1 MSAPKQDDDHIGD
14 SESTHTRVSDQ
25 DPEKQSNAEME
36 VPDAPYSS
44 FSLWQKRLIV
54 LAAASTALFS
64 PMTAQIYF
72 PALPAIAN
80 DLGVTTSQINLTVTT
95 YMIFQG
101 ITPMFIG
108 SLADSGG
115 RRPAYLVCFTIYI
128 AANIGLA
135 LAPSYG
141 ALLGLRCLQSAGS
154 ASTVA
159 LCFAVVAD
167 VVTSAERGQYI
178 GLTAVPS
185 VLGPSLGPIIGGVLA
200 EFLGW
205 RSIFWFLAIFAGVAI
220 VLLALFYPE
229 TCREIVGD
237 GSIKAPLVY
246 RSVWQILVSRR
257 KRSESEKNGLSRQ
270 GSRASTVK
278 KFKFKFPNVLDSI
291 LMLFEKETGFLLGF
305 SSICF
310 AGFYCIATAMPTLF
324 KEIYGYNE
332 LEIGLTFLPMA
343 AGSVIAAFIV
353 GAFTNR
359 NFKRHC
365 EKQGIPYERSKQQDL
380 SGFPIERAR
389 LEIGFPLLMLAA
401 ATLVCWG
408 WAVHTRAHIAVP
420 KAGTASAA
428 NNLTRC
434 LIGAGASAAI
444 VPMIDAMGTGWAF
457 TLVGGLYVLVATALS
472 KPNIDWHLN
481 PEFQDNLDLLS
492 ERDVRRYRLQR
503 RLIGPVY
510 QTSNLIQYEA
520 AIDEVLARS
529 VAKLKT
535 LNGAQVE
542 LNEWMHIIAVEC
554 LGAVVLSWSPGMLKN
569 GTDNGSGAHAYHG
582 WRRKSVFG
590 LFPTAAKL
598 EFLHKSI
605 GRLFSTIWG
614 VNFQPPKD
622 FRPFFPDVGKRVS
635 RRVNAATKSKLNKDN
650 RKDLLA
656 DLIQLHRTKPNFTEL
671 YLRKMAVTNFGAGH
685 ETMASTLTSIFALL
699 GSNEEVQEQVSL
711 EILGTSN
718 PAEYSTAPRLP
729 ETQSLIKE
737 AKRLYPVISMSLPR
751 KVPSEGLHLHDY
763 HFPPN
768 TTVGCN
774 PVALHRNPD
783 IFGSDSDMFNPARWL
798 TADPDAARAMERV
811 NLSWGGGSRSCPGRH
826 LAELVVFKVVPA
838 LVKEFKIEVD
848 LPPEDKNRSYFLSML
863 IGVKARFIERDA
875 ELTSVEE

>member
-1 MSAPKQDDDHIGD
+1 MSVPKQDDDHIGD
-14 SESTHTRVSDQ
+14 SESTHTRVSNQ
-25 DPEKQSNAEME
+25 DPEKQSSTEIE
-36 VPDAPYSS
+36 IPDAPYSS

-72 PALPAIAN
+72 PALPAIAK

-205 RSIFWFLAIFAGVAI
+205 RSIFWFLAIFAGVTI

-257 KRSESEKNGLSRQ
+257 KRSGSEKNGLSRQ

-291 LMLFEKETGFLLGF
+291 LMLLEKETGFLLGF

-353 GAFTNR
+353 GTFTNR

-365 EKQGIPYERSKQQDL
+365 EKQGIPYERSKQLDL

-401 ATLVCWG
+401 AMLVCWG
-408 WAVHTRAHIAVP
+408 WAVHARAHIAVP
-420 KAGTASAA
+420 CVLSGILGVGVVGFNNTVNSLLIDIHPRKAGTASAA

-434 LIGAGASAAI
+434 LVGAGASAAI

-457 TLVGGLYVLVATALS
+457 TLVGGLYVLGCPILITVM
-472 KPNIDWHLN
+472 
-481 PEFQDNLDLLS
+481 
-492 ERDVRRYRLQR
+492 VRGVKWR
-503 RLIGPVY
+503 
-510 QTSNLIQYEA
+510 E
-520 AIDEVLARS
+520 
-529 VAKLKT
+529 
-535 LNGAQVE
+535 E
-542 LNEWMHIIAVEC
+542 L
-554 LGAVVLSWSPGMLKN
+554 
-569 GTDNGSGAHAYHG
+569 
-582 WRRKSVFG
+582 
-590 LFPTAAKL
+590 
-598 EFLHKSI
+598 
-605 GRLFSTIWG
+605 
-614 VNFQPPKD
+614 
-622 FRPFFPDVGKRVS
+622 RV
-635 RRVNAATKSKLNKDN
+635 K
-650 RKDLLA
+650 
-656 DLIQLHRTKPNFTEL
+656 
-671 YLRKMAVTNFGAGH
+671 
-685 ETMASTLTSIFALL
+685 
-699 GSNEEVQEQVSL
+699 EEKKQK
-711 EILGTSN
+711 
-718 PAEYSTAPRLP
+718 A
-729 ETQSLIKE
+729 KE
-737 AKRLYPVISMSLPR
+737 AQ
-751 KVPSEGLHLHDY
+751 E
-763 HFPPN
+763 
-768 TTVGCN
+768 
-774 PVALHRNPD
+774 
-783 IFGSDSDMFNPARWL
+783 
-798 TADPDAARAMERV
+798 
-811 NLSWGGGSRSCPGRH
+811 
-826 LAELVVFKVVPA
+826 
-838 LVKEFKIEVD
+838 
-848 LPPEDKNRSYFLSML
+848 
-863 IGVKARFIERDA
+863 
-875 ELTSVEE
+875 

>member
-1 MSAPKQDDDHIGD
+1 MSVPKQDDDHIGD
-14 SESTHTRVSDQ
+14 SESTHTRVSNQ
-25 DPEKQSNAEME
+25 DPEKQSNTEIE
-36 VPDAPYSS
+36 IPDAPYSS

-72 PALPAIAN
+72 PALPAIAK

-167 VVTSAERGQYI
+167 VVTSAERG
-178 GLTAVPS
+178 
-185 VLGPSLGPIIGGVLA
+185 GVLA

-205 RSIFWFLAIFAGVAI
+205 RSIFWFLAIFAGVTI

-257 KRSESEKNGLSRQ
+257 KRSGSERNGLSRQ

-353 GAFTNR
+353 GTFTNR

-365 EKQGIPYERSKQQDL
+365 EKQGIPYERINS
-380 SGFPIERAR
+380 
-389 LEIGFPLLMLAA
+389 LLIDI
-401 ATLVCWG
+401 
-408 WAVHTRAHIAVP
+408 HPR

-434 LIGAGASAAI
+434 LVGAGASAAI

-457 TLVGGLYVLVATALS
+457 TLVGGLYVLGCPILITVM
-472 KPNIDWHLN
+472 
-481 PEFQDNLDLLS
+481 
-492 ERDVRRYRLQR
+492 VRGVKWR
-503 RLIGPVY
+503 
-510 QTSNLIQYEA
+510 E
-520 AIDEVLARS
+520 
-529 VAKLKT
+529 
-535 LNGAQVE
+535 E
-542 LNEWMHIIAVEC
+542 L
-554 LGAVVLSWSPGMLKN
+554 
-569 GTDNGSGAHAYHG
+569 
-582 WRRKSVFG
+582 
-590 LFPTAAKL
+590 
-598 EFLHKSI
+598 
-605 GRLFSTIWG
+605 
-614 VNFQPPKD
+614 
-622 FRPFFPDVGKRVS
+622 RV
-635 RRVNAATKSKLNKDN
+635 K
-650 RKDLLA
+650 
-656 DLIQLHRTKPNFTEL
+656 
-671 YLRKMAVTNFGAGH
+671 
-685 ETMASTLTSIFALL
+685 
-699 GSNEEVQEQVSL
+699 EEKKQK
-711 EILGTSN
+711 
-718 PAEYSTAPRLP
+718 A
-729 ETQSLIKE
+729 KE
-737 AKRLYPVISMSLPR
+737 AQ
-751 KVPSEGLHLHDY
+751 E
-763 HFPPN
+763 
-768 TTVGCN
+768 
-774 PVALHRNPD
+774 
-783 IFGSDSDMFNPARWL
+783 
-798 TADPDAARAMERV
+798 
-811 NLSWGGGSRSCPGRH
+811 
-826 LAELVVFKVVPA
+826 
-838 LVKEFKIEVD
+838 
-848 LPPEDKNRSYFLSML
+848 
-863 IGVKARFIERDA
+863 
-875 ELTSVEE
+875 

>member
-14 SESTHTRVSDQ
+14 SESTHTRVSSQ
-25 DPEKQSNAEME
+25 DPEKQSNTDIEI
-36 VPDAPYSS
+36 PDAPYSS

-72 PALPAIAN
+72 PALPAIAK

-205 RSIFWFLAIFAGVAI
+205 RSIFWFLAIFAGVTI

-291 LMLFEKETGFLLGF
+291 LMLFEKETGCLLGF

-353 GAFTNR
+353 GTFTNR

-365 EKQGIPYERSKQQDL
+365 EKQGIPYERSKQPDL

-408 WAVHTRAHIAVP
+408 WAVHARAHIAVP
-420 KAGTASAA
+420 CVLSGILGVGVVGFNNTVNSLLIDIHPRKAGTASAA

-434 LIGAGASAAI
+434 LVGAGASAAI

-457 TLVGGLYVLVATALS
+457 TLVGGLYVLGCPILITVM
-472 KPNIDWHLN
+472 
-481 PEFQDNLDLLS
+481 
-492 ERDVRRYRLQR
+492 VRGVKWR
-503 RLIGPVY
+503 
-510 QTSNLIQYEA
+510 E
-520 AIDEVLARS
+520 
-529 VAKLKT
+529 
-535 LNGAQVE
+535 E
-542 LNEWMHIIAVEC
+542 L
-554 LGAVVLSWSPGMLKN
+554 
-569 GTDNGSGAHAYHG
+569 
-582 WRRKSVFG
+582 
-590 LFPTAAKL
+590 
-598 EFLHKSI
+598 
-605 GRLFSTIWG
+605 
-614 VNFQPPKD
+614 
-622 FRPFFPDVGKRVS
+622 RV
-635 RRVNAATKSKLNKDN
+635 K
-650 RKDLLA
+650 
-656 DLIQLHRTKPNFTEL
+656 
-671 YLRKMAVTNFGAGH
+671 
-685 ETMASTLTSIFALL
+685 
-699 GSNEEVQEQVSL
+699 EEKKQK
-711 EILGTSN
+711 
-718 PAEYSTAPRLP
+718 A
-729 ETQSLIKE
+729 KE
-737 AKRLYPVISMSLPR
+737 AQ
-751 KVPSEGLHLHDY
+751 E
-763 HFPPN
+763 
-768 TTVGCN
+768 
-774 PVALHRNPD
+774 
-783 IFGSDSDMFNPARWL
+783 
-798 TADPDAARAMERV
+798 
-811 NLSWGGGSRSCPGRH
+811 
-826 LAELVVFKVVPA
+826 
-838 LVKEFKIEVD
+838 
-848 LPPEDKNRSYFLSML
+848 
-863 IGVKARFIERDA
+863 
-875 ELTSVEE
+875 

>member
-1 MSAPKQDDDHIGD
+1 MSAPQQDDDHIGD

-25 DPEKQSNAEME
+25 DPEKQPNTEIE
-36 VPDAPYSS
+36 IPDAPYSS

-54 LAAASTALFS
+54 LAAASTAIFS

-205 RSIFWFLAIFAGVAI
+205 RSIFWFLAIFAGVTI
-220 VLLALFYPE
+220 VLLALLYPE

-408 WAVHTRAHIAVP
+408 WAVHARAHIAVP
-420 KAGTASAA
+420 CVLSGILGVGVVGFNNTVNSLLIDIHPRKAGTASAA

-434 LIGAGASAAI
+434 LVGAGASAAI

-457 TLVGGLYVLVATALS
+457 TLVGGLYVLGCPILITVM
-472 KPNIDWHLN
+472 
-481 PEFQDNLDLLS
+481 
-492 ERDVRRYRLQR
+492 VRGVKWR
-503 RLIGPVY
+503 
-510 QTSNLIQYEA
+510 E
-520 AIDEVLARS
+520 
-529 VAKLKT
+529 
-535 LNGAQVE
+535 E
-542 LNEWMHIIAVEC
+542 L
-554 LGAVVLSWSPGMLKN
+554 
-569 GTDNGSGAHAYHG
+569 
-582 WRRKSVFG
+582 
-590 LFPTAAKL
+590 
-598 EFLHKSI
+598 
-605 GRLFSTIWG
+605 
-614 VNFQPPKD
+614 
-622 FRPFFPDVGKRVS
+622 RV
-635 RRVNAATKSKLNKDN
+635 K
-650 RKDLLA
+650 
-656 DLIQLHRTKPNFTEL
+656 
-671 YLRKMAVTNFGAGH
+671 
-685 ETMASTLTSIFALL
+685 
-699 GSNEEVQEQVSL
+699 EEKKQK
-711 EILGTSN
+711 
-718 PAEYSTAPRLP
+718 A
-729 ETQSLIKE
+729 KE
-737 AKRLYPVISMSLPR
+737 AQ
-751 KVPSEGLHLHDY
+751 E
-763 HFPPN
+763 
-768 TTVGCN
+768 
-774 PVALHRNPD
+774 
-783 IFGSDSDMFNPARWL
+783 
-798 TADPDAARAMERV
+798 
-811 NLSWGGGSRSCPGRH
+811 
-826 LAELVVFKVVPA
+826 
-838 LVKEFKIEVD
+838 
-848 LPPEDKNRSYFLSML
+848 
-863 IGVKARFIERDA
+863 
-875 ELTSVEE
+875 